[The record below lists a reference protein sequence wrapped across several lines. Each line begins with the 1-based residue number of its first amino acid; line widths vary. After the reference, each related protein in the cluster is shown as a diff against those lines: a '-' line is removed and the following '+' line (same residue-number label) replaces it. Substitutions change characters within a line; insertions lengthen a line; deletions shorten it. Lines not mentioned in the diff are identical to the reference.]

1 MKEKL
6 KTKSKMIM
14 RHTYSSPGP
23 KLLSS
28 TGRPAT
34 LNSLGEACSY
44 EEKRKQEKKKQIGK
58 IDPCKT
64 NKSGSAIGA

>member
-1 MKEKL
+1 
-6 KTKSKMIM
+6 MIM

-44 EEKRKQEKKKQIGK
+44 EEKRKQEKKQIGK
-58 IDPCKT
+58 IYIVVQQKLIHARLT
-64 NKSGSAIGA
+64 SQGARSELDH